1 MEKKILDALSP
12 VIFSPLGP
20 WKNQIKP
27 YLKKCS
33 DAVRETLMYFDGKKS
48 EYVSCGPHM
57 SRLITEVNI
66 SPTSSQELPIRRTK
80 TWDEVKKLLNRSN
93 IVLTVIKFY
102 ITGQGEGFYLQI
114 LTQKG
119 EFLQFFNNTYANPP
133 CITLNITNY
142 GVSISPSSKHT
153 LQFVA
158 NFLLQNNWRAETFTG
173 YHQTS
178 DGKLLGK
185 FIQDYL
191 LDLQKTKIKQQRQKQ
206 TEKMPI
212 IEKLF
217 KQQQQQPLLDFSHRP
232 KEIKQKASVIEIA
245 KQLQQASKRKTQE
258 QQQNERIWRSWIGQG

>member
-12 VIFSPLGP
+12 EILSPL
-20 WKNQIKP
+20 KKEKKP

-33 DAVRETLMYFDGKKS
+33 DAVRETLMTFDGKKH
-48 EYVSCGPHM
+48 EYTLSCGPHM
-57 SRLITEVNI
+57 FRLISEVNI
-66 SPTSSQELPIRRTK
+66 SPSGSQALPIKTTK

-93 IVLTVIKFY
+93 IVLTFIKFY
-102 ITGQGEGFYLQI
+102 ITGQGEGFTILI

-119 EFLQFFNNTYANPP
+119 EFLHFEKYTHGNPT

-153 LQFVA
+153 LQFIT
-158 NFLLQNNWRAETFTG
+158 NFLLQNNWEEETFTG
-173 YHQTS
+173 YHPTR
-178 DGKLLGK
+178 GVKLLGK

-191 LDLQKTKIKQQRQKQ
+191 LELQKTKLKQQRQKQ

-212 IEKLF
+212 IQKLF
-217 KQQQQQPLLDFSHRP
+217 KQQQQPLLDFSKP

-245 KQLQQASKRKTQE
+245 RQLQQASNRKKQE
-258 QQQNERIWRSWIGQG
+258 QQQNERIWRSWIGQGQK